1 MKRILKFSLI
11 IVLLIGLILFLAK
24 IFISNLVEDRIAKL
38 INNNKS
44 VQYATSVGNVK
55 FKLLDRSITLS
66 NIFIGLR
73 SDVSLDSLLSN
84 KENDSIEKITIAS
97 VKVSD
102 IYYLDYI
109 RDKYIKK
116 FIV

>member
-11 IVLLIGLILFLAK
+11 IVLLIGLVLFLSK

-44 VQYATSVGNVK
+44 VQYVTSVGNVK
-55 FKLLDRSITLS
+55 FKLLDRSITLN

-73 SDVSLDSLLSN
+73 SDSSLDSLMLN
-84 KENDSIEKITIAS
+84 TENNSI
-97 VKVSD
+97 
-102 IYYLDYI
+102 
-109 RDKYIKK
+109 
-116 FIV
+116 